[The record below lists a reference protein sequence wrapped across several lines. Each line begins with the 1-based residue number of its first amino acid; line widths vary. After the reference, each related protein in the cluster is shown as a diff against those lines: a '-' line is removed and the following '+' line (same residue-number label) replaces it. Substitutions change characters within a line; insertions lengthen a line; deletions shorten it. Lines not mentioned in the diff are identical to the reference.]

1 MGYII
6 AGKYNVV
13 LVCFTLK
20 QNMSILSLL
29 SNPIMDVSLYQIKCM
44 DICRDL
50 HFVKVFSYGWSCFT
64 FIFSITYWLHYTSYN
79 NYRHIFFMLVSCK
92 HEALHINILVFD
104 MIDFIFVYY
113 LNCVHLLTF
122 YSQ

>member
-1 MGYII
+1 MTNMGYII

-50 HFVKVFSYGWSCFT
+50 HFVKVFSYG
-64 FIFSITYWLHYTSYN
+64 
-79 NYRHIFFMLVSCK
+79 
-92 HEALHINILVFD
+92 
-104 MIDFIFVYY
+104 
-113 LNCVHLLTF
+113 
-122 YSQ
+122 